1 LPSFESLPAGRQ
13 GGVGEVKSFKF
24 NPLNPCL
31 RPACAGRRQASFEG
45 GLVVVALF
53 ILSINYVKV
62 KAEILDYFPPARPAS
77 LGEAGEA
84 DQPLADI
91 ILFLSRHFI
100 FYSWWAGSRFSGD
113 II

>member
-1 LPSFESLPAGRQ
+1 LLLGRLERYYDQ
-13 GGVGEVKSFKF
+13 KD
-24 NPLNPCL
+24 
-31 RPACAGRRQASFEG
+31 
-45 GLVVVALF
+45 
-53 ILSINYVKV
+53 I
-62 KAEILDYFPPARPAS
+62 YFPPARPAS

>member
-1 LPSFESLPAGRQ
+1 MVSFRWKEQYRIILFAKYSIL
-13 GGVGEVKSFKF
+13 
-24 NPLNPCL
+24 
-31 RPACAGRRQASFEG
+31 
-45 GLVVVALF
+45 LVFCPPF